1 MYSSLNTFVH
11 KRMDWVLLTRVASTD
26 PIKAPENCDYNGTPF
41 SRMGDGRLDGGT
53 ESSNLSD
60 IYTDNISV

>member
-1 MYSSLNTFVH
+1 
-11 KRMDWVLLTRVASTD
+11 MDWVLLTRVASTD